1 MSNTYIIATYTK
13 KEDSL
18 FFEIIAGD
26 GEAVTITGKTK
37 KGEEEIPE
45 VISYLVNGRQKAVLN
60 KVE

>member
-1 MSNTYIIATYTK
+1 MSNSYIIATYTK

-26 GEAVTITGKTK
+26 GKGLTISGNTSQ
-37 KGEEEIPE
+37 GEVEIPE